1 MRRTAI
7 VFFIIV
13 LCLSAS
19 NAQADLTL
27 NNGETHNIDTDY
39 PDNPIIGDLF
49 VYDGPSSPTTVN
61 LLTDGSVELVLDAH
75 ENSLVNID
83 GGSIGQLLI
92 VDDSSLV
99 NIYSGSIGA
108 TGPPTTG
115 ILMFESGTVNIYG
128 GSITGDLIMP
138 GYTTVANVYGSGFNY
153 PYGPI
158 PTATL
163 TGTLTGTLHMGDS
176 LNLDFDRV
184 WHTTSINLHEMAV
197 IPVPGAVI
205 LGTLGLIT
213 AGWRLRKR
221 RTV

>member
-19 NAQADLTL
+19 KIQADLTL
-27 NNGETHNIDTDY
+27 NDGLTHKIDDTY
-39 PDNPIIGDLF
+39 SDNPIIGDLF

-83 GGSIGQLLI
+83 GGSIGQLLV
-92 VDDSSLV
+92 VDNSSVV

-115 ILMFESGTVNIYG
+115 ILMWESGTVNIYG
-128 GSITGDLIMP
+128 GSITGVLEMP
-138 GYTTVANVYGSGFNY
+138 GYTAVANIYGTGFNY
-153 PYGPI
+153 PYGHVPDMSGI
-158 PTATL
+158 L
-163 TGTLTGTLHMGDS
+163 TGTLSTGDS
-176 LNLDFDRV
+176 LNLDFSRG
-184 WHTTSINLHEMAV
+184 WFTTSIILHNPAV
-197 IPVPGAVI
+197 IPAPGALL
-205 LGTLGLIT
+205 LGGIGIGCVT
-213 AGWRLRKR
+213 WLRR
-221 RTV
+221 RRKI